1 MGDRE
6 LAIEINTNVKYQKVI
21 IKNICN
27 LHTVK
32 ETPKIIKAKRIMGF
46 PTSEMIQKS
55 ISRMQETM
63 EELNKSIMSS
73 ISDLVSGVNII
84 SSIGESIHNSLEKIV
99 DSIASYTIPE
109 INISQEARN
118 RGRFLNIAEENA
130 LPIFLETD
138 TPLQENIL
146 KIVKNSSKDKLK
158 NNLEEAMLNY
168 YDNEQ
173 IDNILDYWIEQ
184 KWIEEERK
192 KILKEAVEVYKLGYY
207 AASTSTL
214 MCQIGGVITRLYE
227 LANIDPKVEE
237 YETEML
243 TEIYNISKINSE
255 KMKAVVMMDL
265 QKSGLFNWYR
275 CANYLVYF
283 VYSSNKKMTHFAKD
297 PGRNKICHGEQYNY
311 GNRLLALKAILSM
324 DMIIQL
330 SDELIE

>member
-1 MGDRE
+1 MDDRE
-6 LAIEINTNVKYQKVI
+6 LTIKINTNVKYQKII

-32 ETPKIIKAKRIMGF
+32 ETPKIIKAKRIMDF
-46 PTSEMIQKS
+46 PTSEMIQES

-184 KWIEEERK
+184 K
-192 KILKEAVEVYKLGYY
+192 
-207 AASTSTL
+207 
-214 MCQIGGVITRLYE
+214 
-227 LANIDPKVEE
+227 
-237 YETEML
+237 
-243 TEIYNISKINSE
+243 
-255 KMKAVVMMDL
+255 
-265 QKSGLFNWYR
+265 
-275 CANYLVYF
+275 
-283 VYSSNKKMTHFAKD
+283 
-297 PGRNKICHGEQYNY
+297 
-311 GNRLLALKAILSM
+311 
-324 DMIIQL
+324 
-330 SDELIE
+330 